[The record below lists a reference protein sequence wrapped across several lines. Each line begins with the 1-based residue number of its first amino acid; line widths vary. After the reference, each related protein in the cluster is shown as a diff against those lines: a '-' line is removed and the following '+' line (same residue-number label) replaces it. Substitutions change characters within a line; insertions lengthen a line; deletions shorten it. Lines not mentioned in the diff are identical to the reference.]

1 MNFNEFGQKSSW
13 FYALQQDVRW
23 SVGALQ
29 IYYSPKHGTPAEED
43 AWWETFKKDAD
54 ELSAKYDKEPLIRA
68 LVMCL
73 SDEFERKFKTKSEET
88 KWK

>member
-1 MNFNEFGQKSSW
+1 MSLDKNHPDFMRYNRMFVDLWGLFK
-13 FYALQQDVRW
+13 L
-23 SVGALQ
+23 
-29 IYYSPKHGTPAEED
+29 YYSPKHGTPAEED

-73 SDEFERKFKTKSEET
+73 SDEFERKFKTKVVSSDL
-88 KWK
+88 